1 MGRKWTQDDVLA
13 YKMKIIHE
21 DLETFFG
28 VTDLPPSIAENDPLT
43 AQNIARI
50 TNAWTSRLRFYT
62 DGVAKSHMPD
72 NREAST
78 LGFVRDLFTPLRYNY
93 ITQELQR
100 SVVLRTPLRYLASPG
115 RPPQVDA
122 CLMDETDTILLVVK
136 VDSRWRGS
144 DPEPRLISEAI
155 AAFHNDN
162 IMNAK
167 HLGTDPLTSKVM
179 PGIIMDGTMPTFF
192 KIPITTEL
200 VTAVESG
207 EPPQQETIVHAYH
220 PEVPRPGE
228 GMKPLDN
235 RSIILSCFE
244 AFKKFF

>member
-13 YKMKIIHE
+13 YKIKVIHD

-28 VTDLPPSIAENDPLT
+28 VKDLPSPNVENDPLT
-43 AQNIARI
+43 AQDIAGA
-50 TNAWTSRLRFYT
+50 TDLWTSYLLSYT
-62 DGVAKSHMPD
+62 DGVTRPDMPD
-72 NREAST
+72 NRESCT
-78 LGFVRDLFTPLRYNY
+78 LGFVRTLFMLLRYADVTKNWK
-93 ITQELQR
+93 R
-100 SVVLRTPLRYLASPG
+100 SVVIKTPLRYLASQG

-122 CLMDETDTILLVVK
+122 CIMDDTHVISLVVK
-136 VDSRWRGS
+136 VDTHLRGS
-144 DPEPRLISEAI
+144 YPEPRLISEAI

-167 HLGTDPLTSKVM
+167 HLGIDPLTSKVM
-179 PGIIMDGTMPTFF
+179 SGILIDGSTPTFY

-207 EPPQQETIVHAYH
+207 ERPQQDTIVHAYR

-228 GMKPLDN
+228 GMRPLDN

-244 AFKKFF
+244 AFRQFL